1 MTRKKRSSRKASLPQ
16 PAPPGTR
23 NWLRSSL
30 IRRIHK
36 QRQLQLILRRRLLHQ
51 QRRKSLLRKILRRP
65 KEVPH
70 QRKSKQRLKD

>member
-1 MTRKKRSSRKASLPQ
+1 M
-16 PAPPGTR
+16 
-23 NWLRSSL
+23 
-30 IRRIHK
+30 
-36 QRQLQLILRRRLLHQ
+36 ILRRRLLHQ